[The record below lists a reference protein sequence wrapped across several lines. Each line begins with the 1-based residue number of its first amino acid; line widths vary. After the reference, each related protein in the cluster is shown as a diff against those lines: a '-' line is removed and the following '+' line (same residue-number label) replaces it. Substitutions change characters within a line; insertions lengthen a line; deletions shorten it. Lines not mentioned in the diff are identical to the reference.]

1 MFRFRETG
9 AVHPQTIAK
18 PYQADVQSWQLTSGD
33 KSALVLIF
41 SLVLTLP
48 PHWRLGS
55 ELKSEKAR
63 DEISAVVS
71 KSYRR

>member
-1 MFRFRETG
+1 MFRFRT
-9 AVHPQTIAK
+9 VQPQTIAK
-18 PYQADVQSWQLTSGD
+18 SYQADEQSWQLTSGD

-41 SLVLTLP
+41 SSGFTLP
-48 PHWRLGS
+48 PLWKLGS

-63 DEISAVVS
+63 DGISAVVS